1 VEAGREQWGG
11 GVSAY
16 AVKGHEEGVAR
27 LNLSVCGGAEP
38 LCGPGREAGYCI
50 WAEGAVTVTCA
61 NSSMYCASVCVQW
74 QVLEELSPYVDL
86 GEKLGRLAIQLVAE
100 GGIKDIKLTYK
111 TARSGDDLDT
121 RLLRAMVL
129 KGLIEPVSNSV
140 LNLVNAD
147 YIAKQRGIRV
157 SEEKQPSEGGDES
170 LPLESIQIQLFQV
183 SQESPSPGCH
193 CNCSAAE
200 FERLPHWNK
209 GPEVVVFKHQEQS
222 GWTGEGTPARVIT
235 EALMS
240 GSW

>member
-1 VEAGREQWGG
+1 
-11 GVSAY
+11 
-16 AVKGHEEGVAR
+16 
-27 LNLSVCGGAEP
+27 
-38 LCGPGREAGYCI
+38 
-50 WAEGAVTVTCA
+50 
-61 NSSMYCASVCVQW
+61 M
-74 QVLEELSPYVDL
+74 LEELSPYVDL

-157 SEEKQPSEGGDES
+157 SEEKQPSDGGDES

-183 SQESPSPGCH
+183 SVLPPVTMQSPCCH
-193 CNCSAAE
+193 YAVTLLSVCSHRAVTM
-200 FERLPHWNK
+200 L
-209 GPEVVVFKHQEQS
+209 G
-222 GWTGEGTPARVIT
+222 G
-235 EALMS
+235 
-240 GSW
+240 GST